1 MRAMPPTDEPTQGK
15 TLDDVVAEIG
25 LYPAEAYEFVQQ
37 GLSFT
42 VNQIH
47 GELTDPEI
55 NRHITGPQLCE
66 GLREFALLQW
76 GMLARTV
83 LRRWNITSTMDF
95 GRIVFALVDNNDFGR
110 IVFALVDN
118 NFLQKQEG
126 DSVEDFRNVFDFRS
140 AFEAEYRIESKP

>member
-1 MRAMPPTDEPTQGK
+1 MPPTDEPTHGK

-42 VNQIH
+42 VNQVH
-47 GELTDPEI
+47 GEVTDPET

-95 GRIVFALVDNNDFGR
+95 GRIVFALVENG
-110 IVFALVDN
+110 
-118 NFLQKQEG
+118 FLQKQEG
-126 DSVEDFRNVFDFRS
+126 DSVEDFRNVFDFRA
-140 AFEAEYRIESKP
+140 AFEADYRIESKS